1 MRKDQVIKHFD
12 GKQVL
17 VARALRLTRGAISQ
31 WGEIIPEAQAMRLE
45 RLTKG
50 ALVYEPAM
58 YQQQPALLES
68 A

>member
-1 MRKDQVIKHFD
+1 MRKDQVIEHFD

-17 VARALRLTRGAISQ
+17 VARALRLTSSAISQ
-31 WGEIIPEAQAMRLE
+31 WGDIIPEAQAMKLE

-50 ALVYEPAM
+50 ALVYDPAV
-58 YQQQPALLES
+58 YQQPVLLES